1 MQARYDYDPY
11 GRRTKV
17 SGSLDADF
25 GFAGHYYHQPSGLHL
40 ALYRAYDAD
49 LGRWI
54 SRDPIGEN
62 GGINVYDYALGNP
75 ISVIDPLGLDI
86 AVQVGFGTGLTSP
99 FGHTAAAVTGQGVF
113 SYGTREPFGSSFTD
127 YLRNQS
133 NYRDSIVYVLP
144 TSEEQDD
151 AFIAAFKRTA
161 SSGPSRVG
169 NDCADAVAAGLR
181 AAGLLNPNA
190 AQTFPSMIND
200 YMQMRAIE
208 GDVSAIVLVPQ
219 GGAGNWGIVTT
230 LLGSFNP

>member
-1 MQARYDYDPY
+1 M
-11 GRRTKV
+11 
-17 SGSLDADF
+17 
-25 GFAGHYYHQPSGLHL
+25 
-40 ALYRAYDAD
+40 
-49 LGRWI
+49 
-54 SRDPIGEN
+54 
-62 GGINVYDYALGNP
+62 
-75 ISVIDPLGLDI
+75 
-86 AVQVGFGTGLTSP
+86 
-99 FGHTAAAVTGQGVF
+99 
-113 SYGTREPFGSSFTD
+113 
-127 YLRNQS
+127 
-133 NYRDSIVYVLP
+133 YVLP